1 MSSDFLYLKLARDL
15 EKQIHSGKL
24 PPGERLP
31 SIRELATS
39 AGSSIN
45 TVVMAYNLLIDKGLI
60 YSKEK
65 FGFFVSQ
72 DSQVKVPHFAGNQKK
87 VTDLKVVD
95 EVQWTLDSL
104 GTSGITNLSAAV
116 PDPELLPTKAI
127 SRFVKKHAHQ
137 IDSYAHPQGAIEL
150 RSALAKRLAPSWPS
164 MAIGSDDIVITN
176 GALEAIYIT
185 LKSLLAPGDVIAI
198 ENPTYYMYF
207 KIIKSLGLKVVQV
220 DSHPE
225 TGLCPDALEEA
236 LQKSKIKLLLCQP
249 NFANPTGTLMSEERR
264 HQIVELARK
273 YNIILVQDDI
283 NGALSYDGRRHKA
296 LLDISKGV
304 DSIYISS
311 FSKTFS
317 PGVRLGYLV
326 GPNHTELF
334 KQTKSLLTVAAELP
348 FQLAMAD
355 YLTKGSPERFLA
367 KIRPILASRF
377 LDYKQ
382 FIAGHFPRGT
392 AHTCP
397 QGGFVLWVE
406 LPDRYDSRFIFKRA
420 LECNLSISPGTIFS
434 ADQSFKNFIR
444 LNFAFGLEGKYLQ
457 AMKTLV
463 ELLK

>member
-1 MSSDFLYLKLARDL
+1 MASDFLYQQLARDL
-15 EKQIHSGKL
+15 EKQIQSGKL
-24 PPGERLP
+24 APGEKLP

-39 AGSSIN
+39 AGSSVN
-45 TVVMAYNLLIDKGLI
+45 TVVMAYNFLMDKGLV

-65 FGFFVSQ
+65 YGFFVSS
-72 DSQVKVPHFAGNQKK
+72 DSLVKVPHFAGGQKK
-87 VTDLKVVD
+87 VSELKVVD

-104 GTSGITNLSAAV
+104 ATPGIINLSAAV
-116 PDPELLPTKAI
+116 PDPELLPTKTIA
-127 SRFVKKHAHQ
+127 RFVKKHAHQ
-137 IDSYAHPQGAIEL
+137 IDSYAHPQGSPEL
-150 RSALAKRLAPSWPS
+150 RGVLAKRLAPLWPS
-164 MAIGSDDIVITN
+164 MSIGSDDIVITN

-185 LKSLLAPGDVIAI
+185 LKSLLQPGDVIAI

-236 LQKSKIKLLLCQP
+236 LKKSNIKLLLCQP
-249 NFANPTGTLMSEERR
+249 NFSNPTGALLSEQGR

-273 YNIILVQDDI
+273 HNVILVQDDI
-283 NGALSYDGRRHKA
+283 NGELAYDGRKHKA

-311 FSKTFS
+311 FSKAFS
-317 PGVRLGYLV
+317 PGVRLGHLI
-326 GPNHTELF
+326 GPNHTQLF

-355 YLTKGSPERFLA
+355 YLKKGAPDRFLA
-367 KIRPILASRF
+367 KVRPILASRF
-377 LDYKQ
+377 LDYKH
-382 FIAGHFPRGT
+382 FIAGHFPKGT

-397 QGGFVLWVE
+397 KGGFVIWVE
-406 LPDRYDSRFIFKRA
+406 LPPHYDSRTIFKAA
-420 LECNLSISPGTIFS
+420 LERNLSISPGTIFS

-444 LNFAFGLEGKYLQ
+444 INYAFGLEGKYLQ
-457 AMKTLV
+457 AMKTLS